1 MDQVIAGTDDAGEVE
16 TGRPLEVGEFYELL
30 TERLESAYGRRY
42 PRWVRGEIV
51 KVYEKSHLYLDL
63 ADASV
68 TTGAKRPVLAAH
80 CWASQWQ
87 GLKRRLAADGVS
99 LEPGRVVNLYGYV
112 DLYAPSGR
120 VGFTVLDVDVAAL
133 MGDVARRRAELI
145 ARLRAEG
152 LLEANRSRPLS
163 PVPLRVGLVASPQS
177 EGYNDFTG
185 QLLASGLAFRIVVAP
200 VTVQGERAAGQLLGA
215 LRALDEESLDV
226 IALVRG
232 GGSKG
237 DLAAFDDEAL
247 ARGIAAARTPVLTGI
262 GHTGDESVADLVAH
276 HRAITPTKLGEELVV
291 MVTEWRRRHV
301 VETARRV
308 DDAATAIVEEAE
320 AYLGERRRT
329 VIFAVRDRLRA
340 ESRHLGTQRALLGRQ
355 SGHVLERAAQSL
367 ASARRLLGAYDP
379 ARRLAQ
385 GWSIVTR
392 EDGTVV
398 CARGDVGDAALVR
411 VRVSD
416 GSFAARVLADP
427 DVDRGGETAV
437 TAEGSER
444 RGDG

>member
-1 MDQVIAGTDDAGEVE
+1 VDEVIAGIDDEREDARERDP
-16 TGRPLEVGEFYELL
+16 GRPLEVGEFYELL
-30 TERLESAYGRRY
+30 TERLESAYGRRH
-42 PRWVRGEIV
+42 PRWVRGEIA
-51 KVYEKSHLYLDL
+51 KVYEKSHLYVDL
-63 ADASV
+63 VDAGSS
-68 TTGAKRPVLAAH
+68 TSAKRPVLGAH

-87 GLKRRLAADGVS
+87 GLKRRLAADGVT
-99 LEPGRVVNLYGYV
+99 LEPGRVVNLFGYV

-120 VGFTVLDVDVAAL
+120 VGFTVIDVDVAAL

-152 LLEANRSRPLS
+152 LLEANRTRPFG

-185 QLLASGLAFRIVVAP
+185 QLLGSGLAFQIVVAP

-215 LRALDEESLDV
+215 LRALDEAALDV

-247 ARGIAAARTPVLTGI
+247 ARGIAAARTPVVTGI

-276 HRAITPTKLGEELVV
+276 HHAITPTKLGEELVV
-291 MVTEWRRRHV
+291 MVTQWRRRHV
-301 VETARRV
+301 VDNARRLDEAASALV
-308 DDAATAIVEEAE
+308 DEAE

-340 ESRHLGTQRALLGRQ
+340 EARHLGRQREWLSRQ

-367 ASARRLLGAYDP
+367 TSARRLLEAYDP

-398 CARGDVGDAALVR
+398 RARGDVAEADLVR

-416 GSFAARVLADP
+416 GSFAARVLAEREWDATTR
-427 DVDRGGETAV
+427 DGTA
-437 TAEGSER
+437 
-444 RGDG
+444 